1 MEFLLESDAR
11 ISARLDVIGDR
22 LDRMGDRLD
31 STGKHLDSMGTRID
45 ALAATA
51 ERQQVEIERIAGAV
65 DSLQIEAR
73 EAAGRMLEIADGIAA
88 TAATFSGRTV
98 DHERT
103 IRKLEQG
110 LPPDAA

>member
-1 MEFLLESDAR
+1 MNESEERWARMERTMEFLLESDAR

-51 ERQQVEIERIAGAV
+51 ERQQVEITPVRW
-65 DSLQIEAR
+65 
-73 EAAGRMLEIADGIAA
+73 
-88 TAATFSGRTV
+88 
-98 DHERT
+98 
-103 IRKLEQG
+103 K
-110 LPPDAA
+110 